1 MMTNNEAAK
10 WIQLYIDLAKIDPT
24 TGEEAYLNED
34 AKKTLEAMCM
44 AVDALI
50 DRVAAE
56 DRIIENSKEMN
67 GLIRRSDAL
76 GCFHDWVDKYGD
88 VHTPDE
94 MAEYRAIEELPS
106 AQPEVVRC
114 KDCKHI
120 QKWRSEESA
129 KKFGQIYECAGGV
142 LNCPKPED
150 FCSHAERR
158 TDEEFKPRRS
168 NRNLERYEY

>member
-10 WIQLYIDLAKIDPT
+10 WIQLYIDLAKINPS

-67 GLIRRSDAL
+67 DLIRRSDAL

-106 AQPEVVRC
+106 VEQEIIRCGQCKYAEIADKEDAQDGYTCQFHRGSV
-114 KDCKHI
+114 
-120 QKWRSEESA
+120 WFSGS
-129 KKFGQIYECAGGV
+129 Y
-142 LNCPKPED
+142 
-150 FCSHAERR
+150 CSWAERR
-158 TDEEFKPRRS
+158 TDETD
-168 NRNLERYEY
+168 